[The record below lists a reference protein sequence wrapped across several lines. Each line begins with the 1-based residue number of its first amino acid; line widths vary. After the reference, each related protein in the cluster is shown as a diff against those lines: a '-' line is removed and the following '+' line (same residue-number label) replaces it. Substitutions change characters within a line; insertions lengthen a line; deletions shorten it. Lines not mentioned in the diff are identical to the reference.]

1 MEQKIKN
8 EIFDFFPLT
17 LGKQIDIS
25 DELIDN
31 AQEIRIRI
39 GQPINVRTSESDI
52 FVGEKLYEDS
62 ILKFIEN
69 FSNRSIYAVQ
79 SEINSGYITIR
90 GGHRIGISG
99 TCIIEE
105 GKIKNIK
112 YISSL
117 NIRIAREVKN
127 CSESLF
133 ERVIKKDNFKNTL
146 IVSPPRLWQ
155 DNITQR
161 YG

>member
-105 GKIKNIK
+105 GRIKNIK

-127 CSESLF
+127 CSEGLF